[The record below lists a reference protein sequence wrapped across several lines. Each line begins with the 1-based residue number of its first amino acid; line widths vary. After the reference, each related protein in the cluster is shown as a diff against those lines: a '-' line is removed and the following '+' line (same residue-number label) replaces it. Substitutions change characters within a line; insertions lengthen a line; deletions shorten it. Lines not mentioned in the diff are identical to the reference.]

1 VRAALVDTE
10 VVGRRLR
17 EIGRRLGALRDVC
30 SHGKNAFLADSAL
43 QAQAERH
50 LQLALQCA
58 INIALHILADD
69 TDRTPE
75 DYGTAF
81 RELAAVGVLDRDLA
95 DRLRLAAGLRNVLVH
110 AYLDVDP
117 ARIWAH
123 LGRLGDLEDFA
134 HAVDAYLERAE

>member
-1 VRAALVDTE
+1 MVDAE
-10 VVGRRLR
+10 VLNRRLR
-17 EIGRRLGALRDVC
+17 EIGRRLGALREIF
-30 SHGKNAFLADSAL
+30 SRGEGTFLADSGL

-58 INIALHILADD
+58 IDIALHILADD

-75 DYGTAF
+75 DYGSAF
-81 RELAAVGVLDRDLA
+81 RDLAAVGILKKDLA

-117 ARIWAH
+117 ARIWTH

-134 HAVDAYLERAE
+134 RAVDSYLIEGDQ